1 MNDNFKDIAE
11 LLPEGLS
18 ESAVTEVC
26 TLVDKVI
33 TEQVEDRMSNLVTQ
47 VHGFLRLKIDEVKD
61 DAMGEL
67 TEENEVFRNS
77 RLYEQIKTLM
87 SIELTEEGDETALAS
102 LMKESKEVS
111 EERDLVIDEFNKSL
125 HDNENLHNTVK
136 ALSTKIENL
145 EEENSELTEEVNEL
159 SEAKEKPFKS
169 SEQAKVIAADVDQP
183 QERTVHNNEFLTEEV
198 MKFMPFNS

>member
-61 DAMGEL
+61 HAMGEL

>member
-33 TEQVEDRMSNLVTQ
+33 TEQVEDRISNLVTQ

-61 DAMGEL
+61 HAMGEL

>member
-33 TEQVEDRMSNLVTQ
+33 TEQVEDRISNLVTQ

-61 DAMGEL
+61 HAMGEL

-145 EEENSELTEEVNEL
+145 EEEKSQLTEEVNEL
-159 SEAKEKPFKS
+159 SEAQEKPFKS

-198 MKFMPFNS
+198 MKFMPFTS

>member
-33 TEQVEDRMSNLVTQ
+33 TEQVEDRISNLVTQ

-61 DAMGEL
+61 HAMGEL

-87 SIELTEEGDETALAS
+87 SIELREEGDETALAS

>member
-1 MNDNFKDIAE
+1 MNENFKDIAE

-61 DAMGEL
+61 HAMGEL

-145 EEENSELTEEVNEL
+145 EEEKSQLTEEVNEL

>member
-1 MNDNFKDIAE
+1 MNENFKDIAE

-61 DAMGEL
+61 HAMGEL

>member
-33 TEQVEDRMSNLVTQ
+33 TAQVEDRISNLVTQ

-61 DAMGEL
+61 HAMGEL

-145 EEENSELTEEVNEL
+145 EEEKSQLTEEVNEL
-159 SEAKEKPFKS
+159 SEAQEKPFKS

>member
-1 MNDNFKDIAE
+1 MNDNIKEIAD

-18 ESAVTEVC
+18 ESAFTEVC

-33 TEQVEDRMSNLVTQ
+33 TEQVEDRISNLVTQ

-61 DAMGEL
+61 HAMGEL

-145 EEENSELTEEVNEL
+145 EEEKSQLTEEVNEL
-159 SEAKEKPFKS
+159 SEAQEKPFKS

>member
-33 TEQVEDRMSNLVTQ
+33 TEQVEDRISNLVTQ

-61 DAMGEL
+61 HAMGEL

-198 MKFMPFNS
+198 MKFMPFTS

>member
-1 MNDNFKDIAE
+1 MNENFKDIAE

-61 DAMGEL
+61 HAMGEL

-145 EEENSELTEEVNEL
+145 EEEKSQLTEEVNEL
-159 SEAKEKPFKS
+159 SEAQEKPFKS